1 MSMSGSPKSRSET
14 TPVNYKSL
22 MAPEQLQGI
31 ATLGPQLINEA
42 QMALQGYGLTPGERT
57 RQEQQMTGRVND
69 YAGGMRESVLGGY
82 AAHGVEGGVR
92 DSALKNLDTSKIMAI
107 SSGLRD
113 IEDMNQAQM
122 QQKIANGLGF
132 MTWAP
137 PVASKTKATS
147 GGLSW
152 GLAAPQPPSIGG

>member
-1 MSMSGSPKSRSET
+1 MSMGSSPKQTS

-31 ATLGPQLINEA
+31 KTLGPQLINEA
-42 QMALQGYGLTPGERT
+42 QMALQGYGLTPGERQ
-57 RQEQQMTGRVND
+57 RQELQMTGRVND
-69 YAGGMRESVLGGY
+69 YAGGMRDSVLGGY

-92 DSALKNLDTSKIMAI
+92 DSALKNLDTSKLMAF

-137 PVASKTKATS
+137 PVAQKTKA
-147 GGLSW
+147 GGFSW
-152 GLAAPQPPSIGG
+152 GLAAPPPPSPGGQP